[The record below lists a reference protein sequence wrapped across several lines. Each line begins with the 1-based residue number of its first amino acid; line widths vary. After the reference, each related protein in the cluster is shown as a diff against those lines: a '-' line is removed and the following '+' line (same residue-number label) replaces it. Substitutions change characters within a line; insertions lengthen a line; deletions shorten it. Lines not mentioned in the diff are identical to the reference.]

1 MQRWYNGTKTF
12 FSTNDAG
19 TNGHTHVK
27 KNKVNL
33 DMDMTCFTKINSKYT
48 IDLNVKSKIINIL
61 ANSIGENID
70 DLWYGFLDTTP
81 KAYGEGNDNPLQYSC
96 LEKSRDRGAW
106 RATVHGIAKSWTQ
119 LSNQTATITIKV
131 TIN

>member
-19 TNGHTHVK
+19 TNGHSHAK
-27 KNKVNL
+27 KKKVNL
-33 DMDMTCFTKINSKYT
+33 DMYMTCFTKTNWKWT

-61 ANSIGENID
+61 ENSIGKNTD

-81 KAYGEGNDNPLQYSC
+81 KAHGEENDNPLQYSC

-106 RATVHGIAKSWTQ
+106 QATVHGAAELDT
-119 LSNQTATITIKV
+119 T
-131 TIN
+131 